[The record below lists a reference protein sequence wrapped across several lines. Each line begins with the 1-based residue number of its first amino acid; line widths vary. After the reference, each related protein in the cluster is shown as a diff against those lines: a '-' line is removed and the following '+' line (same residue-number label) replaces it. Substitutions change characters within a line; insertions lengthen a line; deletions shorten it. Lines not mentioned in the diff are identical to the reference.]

1 MTLPQEIPAP
11 TGAMLDQAGMDA
23 MMPMHILVGPDG
35 RINHAGPTLQ
45 KLMNRSSLIGRKLDK
60 VLSVRRPGTPLTE
73 FLHQQAATPVHVA
86 LKSTPETALKGLAV
100 ALPDG
105 QGILLNLSPGIAIAD
120 LVADFGLNA
129 GDFAA
134 SDLAVELLYLI
145 EAQSAVL
152 AESKRLNT
160 RLLSA
165 RISAEEQAFSDTLT
179 GVRNRRALDHVLAR
193 LTSDR
198 RRRDFGLMHVDLDY
212 FKSVNDTH
220 GHAAGDFVL
229 QRAAEIMVAETRSE
243 DIVARTGGDEF
254 VLVITEC
261 NDARLMSR
269 IGRRIINRLEQ
280 PIHFEGRVCRIS
292 ASIGY
297 TMSGKYRNLDPVK
310 LAADA
315 DAALYQS
322 KHRGRACCTLFRAS
336 GAGAAANNG

>member
-1 MTLPQEIPAP
+1 MTMPQTVPAP
-11 TGAMLDQAGMDA
+11 VGALLDQAGLDA
-23 MMPMHILVGPDG
+23 MMPLHILVGPDG
-35 RINHAGPTLQ
+35 RITQAGPTMQ
-45 KLMNRSSLIGRKLDK
+45 KLLKGGVLAGRKLDK
-60 VLSVRRPGTPLTE
+60 ILSVRRPGVPLAEVLRKQT
-73 FLHQQAATPVHVA
+73 ATPVHVA
-86 LKSTPETALKGLAV
+86 LRTTPETALKGLAV

-105 QGILLNLSPGIAIAD
+105 QGMLLNLSPSIAIAD
-120 LVADFGLNA
+120 LVADFALNS

-193 LTSDR
+193 LTTDR

-229 QRAAEIMVAETRSE
+229 QRAAEILVAETRSE

-254 VLVITEC
+254 VLVETEC

-269 IGRRIINRLEQ
+269 IGRRIIRRLEQ

-297 TMSGKYRNLDPVK
+297 TMSGNYRELDPVK

-322 KHRGRACCTLFRAS
+322 KHRGRACCTMSR
-336 GAGAAANNG
+336 AAANNG

>member
-1 MTLPQEIPAP
+1 MTMPQTVPAP
-11 TGAMLDQAGMDA
+11 VGALLDQAGLDT
-23 MMPMHILVGPDG
+23 MMPLHILVGPDG
-35 RINHAGPTLQ
+35 RITQAGPTMQ
-45 KLMNRSSLIGRKLDK
+45 KLLKGGVLAGRKLDK
-60 VLSVRRPGTPLTE
+60 ILSVRRPGVPLAE
-73 FLHQQAATPVHVA
+73 VLRKQAATPVHVA
-86 LKSTPETALKGLAV
+86 LRTTPETALKGLAV

-105 QGILLNLSPGIAIAD
+105 QGMLLNLSPGIAIAD
-120 LVADFGLNA
+120 LVADFALNS

-193 LTSDR
+193 LTTDR

-229 QRAAEIMVAETRSE
+229 QRAAEILVAETRSE

-254 VLVITEC
+254 VLVVTEC

-269 IGRRIINRLEQ
+269 IGRRIIHRLEQ

-297 TMSGKYRNLDPVK
+297 TMSGNYRELDPVK

-315 DAALYQS
+315 DAALYRS
-322 KHRGRACCTLFRAS
+322 KHRGRACCTMSR
-336 GAGAAANNG
+336 AAANNG

>member
-1 MTLPQEIPAP
+1 MKTTPIPP
-11 TGAMLDQAGMDA
+11 GAILDMIGLDA
-23 MMPMHILVGPDG
+23 MMPMHLLVGPDG
-35 RINHAGPTLQ
+35 RIAHAGPTLQ
-45 KLMNRSSLIGRKLDK
+45 KLLRGGVLAGRALDK
-60 VLSVRRPGTPLTE
+60 VLTIRRPGGVLAE
-73 FLHQQAATPVHVA
+73 VLRRKSATPVHVA
-86 LKSTPETALKGLAV
+86 MHTKPETALKGLAV

-179 GVRNRRALDHVLAR
+179 GVRNRRALDHMLAR
-193 LTSDR
+193 LTTDR

-229 QRAAEIMVAETRSE
+229 QRAAEILVAETRSE

-254 VLVITEC
+254 VLVETEC

-269 IGRRIINRLEQ
+269 IGRRIIRRLEQ

-297 TMSGKYRNLDPVK
+297 TMSGNYRELDPVK

-322 KHRGRACCTLFRAS
+322 KHRGRACCTMSR
-336 GAGAAANNG
+336 AAANNG